1 MQTRFQVREIDVSKG
16 YCLLVTDKNRTRVT
30 FGFDDLDAQLQR
42 LEQFLVFTDDSRMEL
57 ETVNLLVQRNIPV
70 TFAKP
75 ASQVIND
82 TIDPEGEEPRIL
94 RALPVNPEAKKELR
108 RQEKN
113 QRRPGPRRKFAGR
126 NRWNVGGK
134 INSMASSDLMV
145 GLEIGTSK
153 ICVVVGEGRPDGTIK
168 ILGVGQAPS
177 RGVRKGEIVDFETAM
192 KCVHEAVVDA
202 ETKSDIMIES
212 VYVAVAG
219 SHIQSFNNRGAVLLP
234 EDRDEIDEQDIEDV
248 KISAREVSIPAPNA
262 FLHSIIQHY
271 HVDGQDGV
279 LNPVGML
286 GQKLEADFHIIHGV
300 RTRIQNTIRCVKE
313 LPLEVEDVVF
323 SALAAAQVVLTPQQK
338 SLGALVIDI
347 GGGTTDYILY
357 VDGVVKQ
364 TGVLGVGGDHITN
377 DISMGLRIP
386 MTRAEK
392 LKIEEGSVTLGNCLP
407 GETVQLKDDSGFA
420 GKEIERE
427 TLNTIIHLRLRETFE
442 LLKRKL
448 EEEPFIN
455 YISEGVF
462 ITGGCSHLKGIDH
475 LAEEIFELPARV
487 AHAQTMSGLTSA
499 FENPQFS
506 AAIGL
511 IRYAQAVQSSGR
523 SAAGSAAFS
532 DKIFSGMR

>member
-1 MQTRFQVREIDVSKG
+1 
-16 YCLLVTDKNRTRVT
+16 
-30 FGFDDLDAQLQR
+30 
-42 LEQFLVFTDDSRMEL
+42 
-57 ETVNLLVQRNIPV
+57 
-70 TFAKP
+70 
-75 ASQVIND
+75 
-82 TIDPEGEEPRIL
+82 
-94 RALPVNPEAKKELR
+94 
-108 RQEKN
+108 
-113 QRRPGPRRKFAGR
+113 
-126 NRWNVGGK
+126 
-134 INSMASSDLMV
+134 MV

-202 ETKSDIMIES
+202 ETKSDVMIRS

-219 SHIQSFNNRGAVLLP
+219 SHIQSFNNRGVVTLR

-248 KISAREVSIPAPNA
+248 KINAREVSIPAQNA

-279 LNPVGML
+279 LNPIGML

-323 SALAAAQVVLTPQQK
+323 SALASAQVVLTPHQK

-357 VDGVVKQ
+357 VDGAVKQ
-364 TGVLGVGGDHITN
+364 SGVLGVGGDHITN

-392 LKIEEGSVTLGNCLP
+392 LKMEEGGVTLGNCLP
-407 GETVQLKDDSGFA
+407 GETVLLKDDSGFA

-455 YISEGVF
+455 YIGEGIF
-462 ITGGCSHLKGIDH
+462 ITGGCSHLRGIDH
-475 LAEEIFELPARV
+475 LAEEVFELPARV

-511 IRYAQAVQSSGR
+511 IKYAQAVQTDRPARSGLGR
-523 SAAGSAAFS
+523 IFGRL
-532 DKIFSGMR
+532 FSGMRS

>member
-1 MQTRFQVREIDVSKG
+1 M
-16 YCLLVTDKNRTRVT
+16 
-30 FGFDDLDAQLQR
+30 
-42 LEQFLVFTDDSRMEL
+42 
-57 ETVNLLVQRNIPV
+57 
-70 TFAKP
+70 
-75 ASQVIND
+75 
-82 TIDPEGEEPRIL
+82 
-94 RALPVNPEAKKELR
+94 
-108 RQEKN
+108 
-113 QRRPGPRRKFAGR
+113 
-126 NRWNVGGK
+126 K
-134 INSMASSDLMV
+134 IN
-145 GLEIGTSK
+145 
-153 ICVVVGEGRPDGTIK
+153 
-168 ILGVGQAPS
+168 
-177 RGVRKGEIVDFETAM
+177 
-192 KCVHEAVVDA
+192 
-202 ETKSDIMIES
+202 
-212 VYVAVAG
+212 
-219 SHIQSFNNRGAVLLP
+219 
-234 EDRDEIDEQDIEDV
+234 
-248 KISAREVSIPAPNA
+248 AREVSIPSQNA

-323 SALAAAQVVLTPQQK
+323 SALASAQVVLTPHQK

-357 VDGVVKQ
+357 VDGAVKQ
-364 TGVLGVGGDHITN
+364 SGVLGVGGDHITN

-407 GETVQLKDDSGFA
+407 GETVLLRDDSGFA

-448 EEEPFIN
+448 DEEPFIN
-455 YISEGVF
+455 LIGEGIF
-462 ITGGCSHLKGIDH
+462 ITGGCSHLQGIEH
-475 LAEEIFELPARV
+475 LAEEVFELPARV

-511 IRYAQAVQSSGR
+511 IKYAQAVQIDRRPRRG
-523 SAAGSAAFS
+523 FS
-532 DKIFSGMR
+532 RIFGKIFNGMRLF

>member
-1 MQTRFQVREIDVSKG
+1 
-16 YCLLVTDKNRTRVT
+16 
-30 FGFDDLDAQLQR
+30 
-42 LEQFLVFTDDSRMEL
+42 
-57 ETVNLLVQRNIPV
+57 
-70 TFAKP
+70 
-75 ASQVIND
+75 
-82 TIDPEGEEPRIL
+82 
-94 RALPVNPEAKKELR
+94 
-108 RQEKN
+108 
-113 QRRPGPRRKFAGR
+113 
-126 NRWNVGGK
+126 
-134 INSMASSDLMV
+134 MASSDLMV

-202 ETKSDIMIES
+202 ETKSDVMIRS
-212 VYVAVAG
+212 VYVGVTGA
-219 SHIQSFNNRGAVLLP
+219 HIQSFNNRGLVTLP

-248 KISAREVSIPAPNA
+248 KINAREVSIPAQNA

-271 HVDGQDGV
+271 HVDGQEGV
-279 LNPVGML
+279 LNPIGML
-286 GQKLEADFHIIHGV
+286 GEKLEADFHIIHGV

-323 SALAAAQVVLTPQQK
+323 TPLAAAQVVLTQHQK
-338 SLGALVIDI
+338 NLGALVIDI
-347 GGGTTDYILY
+347 GGGTSDYILY
-357 VDGVVKQ
+357 VDGAVKQ
-364 TGVLGVGGDHITN
+364 SGVLAVGGDHITN

-392 LKIEEGSVTLGNCLP
+392 LKIEEGSVTLGNALP
-407 GETVQLKDDSGFA
+407 GETILLKDDSGFA

-427 TLNTIIHLRLRETFE
+427 VLNTIIHCRLRETFE
-442 LLKRKL
+442 LMKRKL

-455 YISEGVF
+455 YIGEGVF
-462 ITGGCSHLKGIDH
+462 ITGGCSHLNGIDH

-511 IRYAQAVQSSGR
+511 IKYAQAMQTDRQPTRGISRLIG
-523 SAAGSAAFS
+523 
-532 DKIFSGMR
+532 KIFNGMRS

>member
-1 MQTRFQVREIDVSKG
+1 
-16 YCLLVTDKNRTRVT
+16 
-30 FGFDDLDAQLQR
+30 
-42 LEQFLVFTDDSRMEL
+42 
-57 ETVNLLVQRNIPV
+57 
-70 TFAKP
+70 
-75 ASQVIND
+75 
-82 TIDPEGEEPRIL
+82 
-94 RALPVNPEAKKELR
+94 
-108 RQEKN
+108 
-113 QRRPGPRRKFAGR
+113 
-126 NRWNVGGK
+126 
-134 INSMASSDLMV
+134 MASSDLMV

-168 ILGVGQAPS
+168 ILGVGQTPS

-202 ETKSDIMIES
+202 ETNSDVMIRS
-212 VYVAVAG
+212 VYVGVAG
-219 SHIQSFNNRGAVLLP
+219 AHIQGFNNRGAVSLP
-234 EDRDEIDEQDIEDV
+234 EDRDEIDDQDIEDV
-248 KISAREVSIPAPNA
+248 KLNAREVSIPSQNA

-323 SALAAAQVVLTPQQK
+323 NALAAAQVVLTPNQK
-338 SLGALVIDI
+338 NLGALVIDI

-357 VDGVVKQ
+357 VDGAVKQ
-364 TGVLGVGGDHITN
+364 SGVLGVGGDHITN

-392 LKIEEGSVTLGNCLP
+392 LKVEEGGVTLGNSRP
-407 GETVQLKDDSGFA
+407 GETVTLKDDSGFA

-455 YISEGVF
+455 YISEGIF

-487 AHAQTMSGLTSA
+487 CHAQTMSGLTSA

-511 IRYAQAVQSSGR
+511 IKYAQAVQADRRPRGGISRLFG
-523 SAAGSAAFS
+523 
-532 DKIFSGMR
+532 KIFHGMR

>member
-1 MQTRFQVREIDVSKG
+1 
-16 YCLLVTDKNRTRVT
+16 
-30 FGFDDLDAQLQR
+30 
-42 LEQFLVFTDDSRMEL
+42 
-57 ETVNLLVQRNIPV
+57 
-70 TFAKP
+70 
-75 ASQVIND
+75 
-82 TIDPEGEEPRIL
+82 
-94 RALPVNPEAKKELR
+94 
-108 RQEKN
+108 
-113 QRRPGPRRKFAGR
+113 
-126 NRWNVGGK
+126 
-134 INSMASSDLMV
+134 MASSDLMV

-202 ETKSDIMIES
+202 ETKSDIMIQS

-219 SHIQSFNNRGAVLLP
+219 SHIHSFNNRGAVLLP

-323 SALAAAQVVLTPQQK
+323 SALAAAQVVLTPHQK

-455 YISEGVF
+455 YISEGIF
-462 ITGGCSHLKGIDH
+462 ITGGCSHLKGIDN

-499 FENPQFS
+499 VENPQFS
-506 AAIGL
+506 TAIGL
-511 IRYAQAVQSSGR
+511 IRYAQAVQAERPQRGR
-523 SAAGSAAFS
+523 FS
-532 DKIFSGMR
+532 RFVGKILHGNR

>member
-1 MQTRFQVREIDVSKG
+1 
-16 YCLLVTDKNRTRVT
+16 
-30 FGFDDLDAQLQR
+30 
-42 LEQFLVFTDDSRMEL
+42 
-57 ETVNLLVQRNIPV
+57 
-70 TFAKP
+70 
-75 ASQVIND
+75 
-82 TIDPEGEEPRIL
+82 
-94 RALPVNPEAKKELR
+94 
-108 RQEKN
+108 
-113 QRRPGPRRKFAGR
+113 
-126 NRWNVGGK
+126 
-134 INSMASSDLMV
+134 MASGDLII

-153 ICVVVGEGRPDGTIK
+153 ICVVVGETRPDGTVK

-202 ETKSDIMIES
+202 EQKSDVMIRS

-219 SHIQSFNNRGAVLLP
+219 GHIQGFNNRGCVTLP
-234 EDRDEIDEQDIEDV
+234 EDRDEIDDQDVEDV
-248 KISAREVSIPAPNA
+248 KVNAREVSIPAPNA

-323 SALAAAQVVLTPQQK
+323 SALASAQVVLTQHQK
-338 SLGALVIDI
+338 NLGALVVDI

-357 VDGVVKQ
+357 VDGAIKQ
-364 TGVLGVGGDHITN
+364 SGVLAVGGDHITN

-386 MTRAEK
+386 MARAEK
-392 LKIEEGSVTLGNCLP
+392 LKIEEGGCVLGNCLP
-407 GETVQLKDDSGFA
+407 GETIVLKDDSGFA

-442 LLKRKL
+442 LLKRTV

-455 YISEGVF
+455 YVGAGVF
-462 ITGGCSHLKGIDH
+462 ITGGCSLLSGIDH
-475 LAEEIFELPARV
+475 LAGEIFEMPAHV
-487 AHAQTMSGLTSA
+487 THAQTTSGLTSA
-499 FENPQFS
+499 AENPQF
-506 AAIGL
+506 ATAIGL
-511 IRYAQAVQSSGR
+511 LKYAQAVQVDRPRGGITRIFGR
-523 SAAGSAAFS
+523 LFNR
-532 DKIFSGMR
+532 MR

>member
-1 MQTRFQVREIDVSKG
+1 
-16 YCLLVTDKNRTRVT
+16 
-30 FGFDDLDAQLQR
+30 
-42 LEQFLVFTDDSRMEL
+42 
-57 ETVNLLVQRNIPV
+57 
-70 TFAKP
+70 
-75 ASQVIND
+75 
-82 TIDPEGEEPRIL
+82 
-94 RALPVNPEAKKELR
+94 
-108 RQEKN
+108 
-113 QRRPGPRRKFAGR
+113 
-126 NRWNVGGK
+126 
-134 INSMASSDLMV
+134 MASSDIMV

-202 ETKSDIMIES
+202 ETKSDIMIQS

-323 SALAAAQVVLTPQQK
+323 SALAAAQVVLTPHQK

-392 LKIEEGSVTLGNCLP
+392 LKVEEGSVTLGNCLP

-511 IRYAQAVQSSGR
+511 IRYAQAVQAERPQRGR
-523 SAAGSAAFS
+523 FGRLFG
-532 DKIFSGMR
+532 KIFSGMR

>member
-1 MQTRFQVREIDVSKG
+1 
-16 YCLLVTDKNRTRVT
+16 
-30 FGFDDLDAQLQR
+30 
-42 LEQFLVFTDDSRMEL
+42 
-57 ETVNLLVQRNIPV
+57 
-70 TFAKP
+70 
-75 ASQVIND
+75 
-82 TIDPEGEEPRIL
+82 
-94 RALPVNPEAKKELR
+94 
-108 RQEKN
+108 
-113 QRRPGPRRKFAGR
+113 
-126 NRWNVGGK
+126 
-134 INSMASSDLMV
+134 MATGDLMV

-202 ETKSDIMIES
+202 ETKSDFMIES

-219 SHIQSFNNRGAVLLP
+219 SHIQSFNNRGAVVLP

-248 KISAREVSIPAPNA
+248 KISAREVSIPAQNA

-286 GQKLEADFHIIHGV
+286 GEKLEADFHIIHGV

-364 TGVLGVGGDHITN
+364 TGVIGVGGDHITN

-455 YISEGVF
+455 FISEGVF

-506 AAIGL
+506 TAIGL
-511 IRYAQAVQSSGR
+511 IRYAQAVQAERPQRNRFGNLFR
-523 SAAGSAAFS
+523 KF
-532 DKIFSGMR
+532 FSGMR